1 MQVDYTRRNVI
12 QLMVKIESEIN
23 EATNEL
29 NAAEIML
36 LD

>member
-1 MQVDYTRRNVI
+1 
-12 QLMVKIESEIN
+12 MVKIESEIN

-36 LD
+36 LG